1 MRRMPSSDLMEKS
14 LEHDFAPTDALSAQP
29 AS

>member
-1 MRRMPSSDLMEKS
+1 MPSSDLMEKS
-14 LEHDFAPTDALSAQP
+14 LEPDFAPADALSAQP